1 MQLRQFQEREDSKA
15 VWLTDPELTQ
25 LLDQVQDDVQ
35 RFGLGLMGRSGLR
48 VSEAQQVRADDL
60 IETDAG
66 KMVRVWHGKG
76 DKYRETPVTEET
88 YWLGRSLDRGSGT
101 TIVRHTRRTLQRWV
115 ERAAGEMFAETEE
128 VGWTYV
134 SAHDLRR
141 SWATNLAAAGVDPL
155 LVLDVG
161 GWEDLETFLE
171 HYRGSYSPEAHRRER
186 EKVDWI

>member
-1 MQLRQFQEREDSKA
+1 MQLRQFEEREDSKA
-15 VWLTDPELTQ
+15 VWLTDPEITE

-35 RFGLGLMGRSGLR
+35 RFGLGLMARSGLR

-60 IETDAG
+60 IETEAG

-88 YWLGRSLDRGSGT
+88 YWIGKAMGRADAPIIRHAKR
-101 TIVRHTRRTLQRWV
+101 TIQSWV
-115 ERAAGEMFAETEE
+115 EKFAGDLFLETED

-141 SWATNLAAAGVDPL
+141 SWATMLIQGEVEPL
-155 LVLDVG
+155 LVMDWG
-161 GWEDLETFLE
+161 GWSSWEVFRD
-171 HYRGSYSPEAHRRER
+171 HYMDIHSPKFQLGER
-186 EKVDWI
+186 QKVPWL

>member
-1 MQLRQFQEREDSKA
+1 MQLRQFEEREDSKA
-15 VWLTDPELTQ
+15 VWLTDPEITE

-35 RFGLGLMGRSGLR
+35 RFGLGLMARSGLR

-60 IETDAG
+60 IETEAG

-101 TIVRHTRRTLQRWV
+101 TVVRHTRRTLQRWV
-115 ERAAGEMFAETEE
+115 ERAAGEMFAKTEE

-141 SWATNLAAAGVDPL
+141 SWATMLIQAEVEPL
-155 LVLDVG
+155 LVMDWG
-161 GWEDLETFLE
+161 GWSDFEVFKD
-171 HYRGSYSPEAHRRER
+171 HYMSISSPEFQRSER
-186 EKVDWI
+186 SKLPWL